1 MGWSAKF
8 LLVLL
13 IGTVVLNASA
23 QYRFDSW
30 TADEGLPQNSVY
42 SITQTS
48 DGYIWFT
55 TFDGLVR
62 FDGVNFKVFNKSN
75 SKDFKTNRLRGVLPG
90 DDGTLWIVNENAGL
104 MKFRDGRF
112 RTFTADDGLPS
123 NNIIGI
129 QKESAGSLL
138 ISDISGITRMLSDE
152 GSFTPIRRQDARQFS
167 TFVGPSGT
175 RWQINKE
182 GIFTID
188 KNGNALTSF
197 DLPFRPEAEK
207 FEQTYDFTALVAFFE
222 DTDQSLWFGAVGNLF
237 RLQNGKFTVL
247 TSKNGLP
254 PSTIIS
260 IARDGQGNL
269 WIGTMKDG
277 VCRLLDQHFD
287 CFDVSNG
294 LSSKKISR
302 LFLDREKTL
311 WIATGNA
318 GINRVTP
325 QIIQPLSTAE
335 GLAATNVYPIL
346 QDRSG
351 TVWIGSFGGLARYAD
366 GKVTNFSRASGFS
379 YEYVQALFEDRD
391 GVLWVGS
398 IGGVQ
403 RFVNGKSIDFTEK
416 LGLDIGEQTFWDIHQ
431 TADGAMWFAT
441 DQGLLLYRDGT
452 ATRFTTENGLPSDD
466 IKVIYEAR
474 DGSLWLGTTAGAARL
489 KDGQISPFTE
499 KDGLAGNFVRSI
511 YEDDEGLLWFG
522 TYDSGLSV
530 YRDGKFA
537 TINAESGLFSNGV
550 FAILPDSRGNFWM
563 SSNQGIY
570 RVERKQLVDFVDGK
584 RAGVVS
590 TAYNKS
596 DGMLSTECNGGR
608 QPAAI
613 GADDGRLW
621 FATQNGVA
629 IVDPEGVPFNPL
641 PPPVVIE
648 NIAIDGNPVTDIR
661 SSIEIAPGQNN
672 LQINYTG
679 LSFIKPEQVRF
690 RYNLDGLDEEWTE
703 AANRREVLYPYLP
716 PGDYVFRVMAA
727 NSDNVWSE
735 NSAEVRLAVLP
746 PFYRRWWFVALGV
759 LALGGMISFIYKR
772 RIDQLETARLAQEEF
787 SRRLIDAH
795 EAERRRIAAELH
807 DSLGQSLAI
816 IKNQAVFSSQTTSD
830 VETAKKQFDRIS
842 NQSAQAISEVREIS
856 YNLRPYLLDRLGMTK
871 AVRSMLKK
879 ISEVG
884 AIEVRSKI
892 DDIDGVFSAETEISV
907 YRVLQESLNN
917 ILKHS
922 EASKA
927 KVSIKKNGRSV
938 SIKIEDNGRGFDARS
953 SKFDI
958 HSTLAGERNGFG
970 LFGMSERVKI
980 IGGTHT
986 IDSEV
991 GKGTIVKIDLT
1002 LPNEP
1007 DGKV

>member
-1 MGWSAKF
+1 MRSPCKL
-8 LLVLL
+8 LLVIFLSL
-13 IGTVVLNASA
+13 GIVEAAA

-30 TADEGLPQNSVY
+30 TADKGLPQNSVF
-42 SITQTS
+42 SITQTP

-62 FDGVNFKVFNKSN
+62 FDGVNFRVFNKSN
-75 SKDFKTNRLRGVLPG
+75 SKDFPTNRLRGVLAE

-104 MKFRDGRF
+104 SRF
-112 RTFTADDGLPS
+112 RNNQFQTFTTTDGLPS
-123 NNIIGI
+123 NNIFSV
-129 QKESAGSLL
+129 QKGPDGSLL
-138 ISDISGITRMLSDE
+138 IADTGGLATMRNGE
-152 GSFTPIRRQDARQFS
+152 TSFSSVRRQDARKFLF
-167 TFVGPSGT
+167 FVGPSGNT
-175 RWQINKE
+175 WELNKD
-182 GIFTID
+182 GIFHTPKD
-188 KNGNALTSF
+188 GSPPLRF
-197 DLPFRPEAEK
+197 DLPFKPEPAE
-207 FEQTYDFTALVAFFE
+207 FEETYDYSALITFFE
-222 DTDQSLWFGAVGNLF
+222 DADRSIWFGAAGNLF
-237 RLQNGKFTVL
+237 RLHNGKFTVFNA
-247 TSKNGLP
+247 KNGVP
-254 PSTIIS
+254 PSPIKAIT
-260 IARDGQGNL
+260 RDGQGNL

-277 VCRLLDQHFD
+277 ACRLLNQSFD
-287 CFDVSNG
+287 CFDTSDGVSSNE
-294 LSSKKISR
+294 ISG

-335 GLAATNVYPIL
+335 GLTATNVYPVL
-346 QDRSG
+346 QDHSG
-351 TVWIGSFGGLARYAD
+351 AHWIGSFGGLARYAN
-366 GKVTNFSRASGFS
+366 GKVTNYLKTDGLA
-379 YEYVQALFEDRD
+379 YEFVQALHEDRD
-391 GVLWVGS
+391 GTLWVGS
-398 IGGVQ
+398 IGGVLK
-403 RFVNGKSIDFTEK
+403 FINGKSTDFTEK

-431 TADGAMWFAT
+431 TADGTMWFAS
-441 DQGLLLYRDGT
+441 DHGLFKHHNGT
-452 ATRFTTENGLPSDD
+452 TTHFTVKNGLPSDD
-466 IKVIYEAR
+466 IKVMHETR
-474 DGSLWLGTTAGAARL
+474 DGSLWLGTTAGVARL

-511 YEDDEGLLWFG
+511 YEDEERFLWFG
-522 TYDSGLSV
+522 TYDSGLSL

-537 TINAESGLFSNGV
+537 SISAENGLFSNGV

-570 RVERKQLVDFVDGK
+570 RASRQDLIDFVDGK
-584 RAGVVS
+584 RPGVIS

-613 GADDGRLW
+613 RSSDGRLW

-648 NIAIDGNPVTDIR
+648 NVAIDGNIVNDLSSTIR
-661 SSIEIAPGQNN
+661 IAPGQNN
-672 LQINYTG
+672 LQIKYTG

-690 RYNLDGLDEEWTE
+690 RYKLDGLDEDWTE
-703 AANRREVLYPYLP
+703 AASRRDVLYPYLP
-716 PGDYVFRVMAA
+716 PGEYVFRVMAA

-735 NSAEVRLAVLP
+735 MGASLPIRVSP
-746 PFYRRWWFVALGV
+746 PFYRTWWFITACSLLIGAL
-759 LALGGMISFIYKR
+759 AFFMYSR
-772 RIDQLETARLAQEEF
+772 RISQLEIARLAQEEF
-787 SRRLIDAH
+787 SRGLINAH
-795 EAERRRIAAELH
+795 ESERRRIAAELH

-816 IKNQAVFSSQTTSD
+816 IKNQAVFSSQTASD
-830 VETAKKQFDRIS
+830 LETAKKQFDRIS

-871 AVRSMLKK
+871 AVKSMLKK

-884 AIEVRSKI
+884 AIDVHSEI
-892 DDIDGVFSAETEISV
+892 DEINGIFPAETEISI

-922 EASKA
+922 EASEA
-927 KVSIKKNGRSV
+927 RVSIRKNGRAV

-958 HSTLAGERNGFG
+958 HSTMAGERTGFG
-970 LFGMSERVKI
+970 LFGMAERI
-980 IGGTHT
+980 RILGGTHA
-986 IDSEV
+986 IESEI
-991 GKGTIVKIDLT
+991 GKGTVVKIELAVPT
-1002 LPNEP
+1002 TGE
-1007 DGKV
+1007 